1 MSTPQNQYVRDY
13 SNNFGKCA
21 DRLNIHKNI
30 VKSDL
35 QVVTLEEYKQITQ
48 NKVLC
53 GQKICRNCVKT
64 IFKSEGAD
72 QNDDV
77 EEVMTGDSDQMSVEA
92 ATELVNDSLEMLECS
107 LLKILRYNRT
117 LKLGKRKIE
126 SAISKLRSTIAI
138 ALNKPHLASSKNE
151 CHNCAR
157 LATPIKEKLVSSNRE
172 RKLQLL
178 TLAPHVRSVI

>member
-92 ATELVNDSLEMLECS
+92 ATERVNDSLEIFERSS
-107 LLKILRYNRT
+107 LKTLRSDRT
-117 LKLGKRKIE
+117 LKLGKRKFE
-126 SAISKLRSTIAI
+126 SAFSKLRDRIVI
-138 ALNKPHLASSKNE
+138 ALNEPLLGSSKNE
-151 CHNCAR
+151 CDNCAR
-157 LATPIKEKLVSSNRE
+157 LVTSIKEKLVSSNRE
-172 RKLQLL
+172 
-178 TLAPHVRSVI
+178 